1 LLGIQKNRLAIGE
14 HFSRLLHFA
23 FLLHFDIVVENGGHV
38 MDRLSPQLLLSL
50 EERAAISAAIQDL
63 CGSRMPRSTGKKGRP
78 TTPNMRH
85 SAVIFSLS
93 VVSLLATH
101 AVWINTGY

>member
-1 LLGIQKNRLAIGE
+1 
-14 HFSRLLHFA
+14 
-23 FLLHFDIVVENGGHV
+23 
-38 MDRLSPQLLLSL
+38 MDRLSPKLLLYL

-63 CGSRMPRSTGKKGRP
+63 CGSRTPRSTRKKGRP

>member
-1 LLGIQKNRLAIGE
+1 
-14 HFSRLLHFA
+14 
-23 FLLHFDIVVENGGHV
+23 

-50 EERAAISAAIQDL
+50 EEREAISAAIQDL
-63 CGSRMPRSTGKKGRP
+63 CGSRMTRSARKKGRP
-78 TTPNMRH
+78 TTLNMRH

-101 AVWINTGY
+101 AVWSNTGY

>member
-1 LLGIQKNRLAIGE
+1 
-14 HFSRLLHFA
+14 
-23 FLLHFDIVVENGGHV
+23 
-38 MDRLSPQLLLSL
+38 MDRLSPQPHLSL

-63 CGSRMPRSTGKKGRP
+63 CGSRIPRSTRKKGLP
-78 TTPNMRH
+78 ATPNLRH
-85 SAVIFSLS
+85 SAVICSLS

>member
-1 LLGIQKNRLAIGE
+1 
-14 HFSRLLHFA
+14 
-23 FLLHFDIVVENGGHV
+23 

-50 EERAAISAAIQDL
+50 EEREAISAAIQDL
-63 CGSRMPRSTGKKGRP
+63 YGGARMTRPTRKKGRP
-78 TTPNMRH
+78 TIPNMRH

>member
-1 LLGIQKNRLAIGE
+1 
-14 HFSRLLHFA
+14 
-23 FLLHFDIVVENGGHV
+23 

-63 CGSRMPRSTGKKGRP
+63 YGSRMPRPTRKKGRP
-78 TTPNMRH
+78 TTPQMRH

-93 VVSLLATH
+93 VVSLLATN

>member
-1 LLGIQKNRLAIGE
+1 
-14 HFSRLLHFA
+14 
-23 FLLHFDIVVENGGHV
+23 
-38 MDRLSPQLLLSL
+38 MDRLSPKLLLSL

-63 CGSRMPRSTGKKGRP
+63 CDSRTPRSTRKKGRP
-78 TTPNMRH
+78 TTHNMRH

-101 AVWINTGY
+101 AVWINIGY